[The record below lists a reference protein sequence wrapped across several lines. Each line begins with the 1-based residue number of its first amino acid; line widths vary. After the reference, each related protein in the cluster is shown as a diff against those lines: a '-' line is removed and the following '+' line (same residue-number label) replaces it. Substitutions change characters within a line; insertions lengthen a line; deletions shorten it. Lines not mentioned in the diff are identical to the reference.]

1 MVVDVL
7 SRNQSVRQSSYLMA
21 DGKVPEKL
29 LFWKISELSSC
40 QKKEQETT
48 W

>member
-1 MVVDVL
+1 MAVFKVL
-7 SRNQSVRQSSYLMA
+7 
-21 DGKVPEKL
+21 EKQ